1 MANEVVFARQFLSQL
16 DALPTKLSPDHVEDP
31 RSYPARAAYILP
43 RPPKAMSKPHGRAA
57 APGSDRSVAVS
68 LRSLRNP
75 PLDIKLAPQP
85 VSTTSVQD
93 VKAAAAEQ
101 AGLPADKMKL
111 LFKKKPVA
119 DSKTLAELLEGAGG
133 ADETIVEFTVMVLGG
148 AVPSRPAGG
157 GAEAGDVQMKEAAA
171 AAAAASTSTAQG
183 VSGVDVLKT
192 DDFWTDLNGFLLQR
206 VRDEKVAD
214 EVSGLFRKAWDNKA

>member
-1 MANEVVFARQFLSQL
+1 
-16 DALPTKLSPDHVEDP
+16 
-31 RSYPARAAYILP
+31 
-43 RPPKAMSKPHGRAA
+43 
-57 APGSDRSVAVS
+57 RSVAVS

-133 ADETIVEFTVMVLGG
+133 SADETVVEFTVMVLGG
-148 AVPSRPAGG
+148 AVPSRPAAAG
-157 GAEAGDVQMKEAAA
+157 GAESGGDVQMKDAAPA

-214 EVSGLFRKAWDNKA
+214 EVSALFRKAWDNKP

>member
-43 RPPKAMSKPHGRAA
+43 RPPKAMSKPQGRAA

-119 DSKTLAELLEGAGG
+119 DSKTLAELLEGSGDGDTAV
-133 ADETIVEFTVMVLGG
+133 VEFTVMVLGG
-148 AVPSRPAGG
+148 AVPSRPAA
-157 GAEAGDVQMKEAAA
+157 GAEAGDVQMKDVAAA
-171 AAAAASTSTAQG
+171 AAPASTSTAQG

-214 EVSGLFRKAWDNKA
+214 EVSGLFRKAWENKS

>member
-43 RPPKAMSKPHGRAA
+43 RPPKAMSKPQGRAA
-57 APGSDRSVAVS
+57 TPGSDRSVAVS

-85 VSTTSVQD
+85 ISTTSVQD
-93 VKAAAAEQ
+93 VKAAAAEE

-119 DSKTLAELLEGAGG
+119 DSKTLAELLEGAG
-133 ADETIVEFTVMVLGG
+133 ADETVVEFTVMVLGG

-157 GAEAGDVQMKEAAA
+157 AEGGDVQMKEAAA
-171 AAAAASTSTAQG
+171 AAPASTSTAQG

-214 EVSGLFRKAWDNKA
+214 EVSGLFRKAWDSKA